1 MEKVLTI
8 ACSQAQMDEIRKTAA
23 EMKIRVQE
31 VSQRQMNQ
39 TLEEILKGTSGEGK
53 TAQEET
59 GELEGTSAD
68 GTNSLLIFNELTEKH
83 FDRFLA
89 KLREVK
95 AGITYKAVVTPT
107 NRTWN
112 LQKLYVN
119 MEMEKRQFEEMRNRK
134 NP

>member
-8 ACSQAQMDEIRKTAA
+8 ACSQAQMDVIRKTAA

-59 GELEGTSAD
+59 D
-68 GTNSLLIFNELTEKH
+68 
-83 FDRFLA
+83 
-89 KLREVK
+89 V
-95 AGITYKAVVTPT
+95 PT
-107 NRTWN
+107 HIRH
-112 LQKLYVN
+112 QSRYGG
-119 MEMEKRQFEEMRNRK
+119 
-134 NP
+134 